1 MDVRKFCLR
10 FRSMLNKRKMKRI
23 LSIAVLVLSSGFVF
37 AQTPLK
43 KKAATTPVKTQ
54 PVTAAPTAEPVATKL
69 APKKKLKVPP
79 KDGFYA
85 RKDIDSTEMV
95 PFADVREEDVFYAK
109 RIWREIDLRDTV
121 NSVLRSPK
129 SRLIDVMI
137 ASIKSEELTAYA
149 PIDSVL
155 NEDDSF
161 HTPLSADSAARGALG
176 TSEVSNNKTGTV
188 TTVVNDFN
196 PESFLKFRI
205 KEDWIFDTKR
215 GIFEPRI
222 VGIAP
227 LKYNEV
233 SKNWQ
238 PVFWISYDELRPI
251 IAHKRLINVNNDAST
266 LSFDDFFIRRLFSS
280 YIVKESNPGD
290 NKLRDIISDPRE
302 RLMESERIKRSVL
315 DYEQGLWEY

>member
-1 MDVRKFCLR
+1 
-10 FRSMLNKRKMKRI
+10 MKRI
-23 LSIAVLVLSSGFVF
+23 LSIAILVLLTSFAF
-37 AQTPLK
+37 AQK
-43 KKAATTPVKTQ
+43 KP
-54 PVTAAPTAEPVATKL
+54 TKL
-69 APKKKLKVPP
+69 APKKAEPVVAAPPVADTVKAPVKTAKKKLKVPP

-95 PFADVREEDVFYAK
+95 PLADVREEDVFYAK

-121 NSVLRSPK
+121 NSALKSPK
-129 SRLIDVMI
+129 SRLIDVLI
-137 ASIKSEELTAYA
+137 AAIKKDELTAYS
-149 PIDSVL
+149 PIDSAL
-155 NEDDSF
+155 NEDDAF
-161 HTPLSADSAARGALG
+161 LNPMSADSASKSALG
-176 TSEVSNNKTGTV
+176 TAEVSNNKTGTV

-196 PESFLKFRI
+196 PELFLKFRI

-215 GIFEPRI
+215 SVFEPRI

-233 SKNWQ
+233 SKQWQ
-238 PVFWISYDELRPI
+238 PVFWVYYPEAREILTK
-251 IAHKRLINVNNDAST
+251 KRLINTNNDASS

-290 NKLRDIISDPRE
+290 NKIRDIITDPRE
-302 RLMESERIKRSVL
+302 RLYESERIKKSVL

>member
-1 MDVRKFCLR
+1 
-10 FRSMLNKRKMKRI
+10 MKRI
-23 LSIAVLVLSSGFVF
+23 LSIAILVLLTTFAF
-37 AQTPLK
+37 AQKKPTRLAP
-43 KKAATTPVKTQ
+43 KKAAPVVAAPPVTDTVKAPVKT
-54 PVTAAPTAEPVATKL
+54 A
-69 APKKKLKVPP
+69 KKKLKVPP

-95 PFADVREEDVFYAK
+95 PLADVREEDVFYAK

-121 NSVLRSPK
+121 NSALKSPK
-129 SRLIDVMI
+129 SRLIDVLI
-137 ASIKSEELTAYA
+137 AAIKKDELTAYS
-149 PIDSVL
+149 PIDSAL
-155 NEDDSF
+155 NEDDAF
-161 HTPLSADSAARGALG
+161 LNPMSADSAAKSALG
-176 TSEVSNNKTGTV
+176 TAEVSNNKTGTV

-196 PESFLKFRI
+196 PELFLKFRI

-215 GIFEPRI
+215 SVFEPRI

-233 SKNWQ
+233 SKQWQ
-238 PVFWISYDELRPI
+238 PVFWVYYPEAREILTK
-251 IAHKRLINVNNDAST
+251 KRLINTNNDASS

-290 NKLRDIISDPRE
+290 NKIRDIITDPRE
-302 RLMESERIKRSVL
+302 RLYESERIKKSVL

>member
-1 MDVRKFCLR
+1 
-10 FRSMLNKRKMKRI
+10 MLNKRKMKRI
-23 LSIAVLVLSSGFVF
+23 LSIAVLVLSTGFVF

-43 KKAATTPVKTQ
+43 KKTTTTSTKAVAGNIVVPIDSTKK
-54 PVTAAPTAEPVATKL
+54 VTV
-69 APKKKLKVPP
+69 KKKLKVPP

-95 PFADVREEDVFYAK
+95 PLADVREEDVFYAK

-121 NSVLRSPK
+121 NSVLKSPK
-129 SRLIDVMI
+129 SRLIDVLI
-137 ASIKSEELTAYA
+137 SSIKSEELTAYA
-149 PIDSVL
+149 PIDSML
-155 NEDDSF
+155 NEDDTF
-161 HTPLSADSAARGALG
+161 QMPLSADSAAKGALG
-176 TSEVSNNKTGTV
+176 TSEISNNKTGTV

-196 PESFLKFRI
+196 PEAFLKFRI

-215 GIFEPRI
+215 SIFEPRI

-227 LKYNEV
+227 LKYNEI
-233 SKNWQ
+233 SKVWQ
-238 PVFWISYDELRPI
+238 PVFWVSYDELRPI
-251 IAHKRLINVNNDAST
+251 IAHKRLVNTNNDASS
-266 LSFDDFFIRRLFSS
+266 LSFDDFFLRRLFSS

-302 RLMESERIKRSVL
+302 RLMESERIKKSVL